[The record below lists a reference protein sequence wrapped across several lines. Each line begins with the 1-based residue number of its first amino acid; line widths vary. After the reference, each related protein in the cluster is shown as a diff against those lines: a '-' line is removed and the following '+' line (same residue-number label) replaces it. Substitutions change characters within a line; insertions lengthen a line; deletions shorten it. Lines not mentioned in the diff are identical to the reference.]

1 MIVKTVKISKKGQ
14 ITLPKEMREALGA
27 GVLKLVLRDRQ
38 VIIEPVEDLA
48 ASLKKYAKRVDLDQV
63 RKEAWTEAV
72 REKLGKFIEP

>member
-14 ITLPKEMREALGA
+14 ITLPKEMREALGS
-27 GVLKLVLRDRQ
+27 GVLKLVLHDRQ

-72 REKLGKFIEP
+72 REKFDRGRH